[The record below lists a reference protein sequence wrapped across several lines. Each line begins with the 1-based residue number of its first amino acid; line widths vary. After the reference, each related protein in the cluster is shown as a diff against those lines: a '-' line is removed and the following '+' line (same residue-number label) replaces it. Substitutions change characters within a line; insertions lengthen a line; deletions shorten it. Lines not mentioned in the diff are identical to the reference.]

1 MPAVN
6 VPSFLFS
13 HSGFPSVKARF
24 KIIIIVS
31 YSLLI
36 SFLYFTMVARFA
48 FRFEAFMEPPNLKP
62 DGKRM
67 SRSQAISMT
76 SPLASPLTSPMISP
90 VTSRRS
96 TVSRFSTLWWVPCL
110 AVSCAAV
117 GYIAGFFHW
126 PLNANTKAPV
136 SLVNIADR
144 ATSLKP
150 GPWGNLESLPLYIEP
165 PEEYLPV
172 KHRLEESGLAWKFAG
187 YTPALLSA
195 LFDLGDFNSDQKT
208 ELLDQSKWA
217 VSNDGIVINP
227 SSDLIISLS
236 PHSRKVIYGV
246 LAQIPG
252 NAVRNNRSYFPAN
265 KFDEYFAKSGLSPD
279 IVELV
284 RKLSFPHG
292 SLLFFCDAPLVLS
305 KLDNYQDKLR
315 LMKVL
320 TRKSTLLLKVHI
332 MPDTD
337 INALVDYWSKGAP
350 AKDIKPILQSLA
362 DVPGGARMGIGKFF
376 PRLPRESL
384 YTFPYPSQDPAAVNK
399 DCHWTAL
406 NFFNDPPDAR
416 YTDINAVKQRLTG
429 DYYPV
434 PSDLR
439 YGDILELV
447 RPNGDAI
454 HSCVFIA
461 DNVVY
466 TKNSAQPTEP
476 FMLMTIP
483 DMLDAFSS
491 LVPEGET
498 LKIVAYRSKG
508 L

>member
-1 MPAVN
+1 
-6 VPSFLFS
+6 
-13 HSGFPSVKARF
+13 
-24 KIIIIVS
+24 
-31 YSLLI
+31 
-36 SFLYFTMVARFA
+36 
-48 FRFEAFMEPPNLKP
+48 MENPNLKP

-76 SPLASPLTSPMISP
+76 SPLASPLTSPMLSP
-90 VTSRRS
+90 VTSHRS
-96 TVSRFSTLWWVPCL
+96 TVSRFSAMWWIPCL
-110 AVSCAAV
+110 AVSCLAA
-117 GYIAGFFHW
+117 GYVAGVSHW
-126 PLNANTKAPV
+126 PQGASTKGATK
-136 SLVNIADR
+136 LVDIPDH
-144 ATSLKP
+144 ATALKP
-150 GPWGNLESLPLYIEP
+150 GPWGNLESIPLYIEP
-165 PEEYLPV
+165 PDEYLPIDTV
-172 KHRLEESGLAWKFAG
+172 EQSGTAWNFDG
-187 YTPALLSA
+187 YTPESLSA
-195 LFDLGDFNSDQKT
+195 LFDLADFSPDQKA
-208 ELLDQSKWA
+208 ELLDQSKWT
-217 VSNDGIVINP
+217 VSASGIVVSP
-227 SSDLIISLS
+227 SPDLIISLS

-252 NAVRNNRSYFPAN
+252 NAVRDNRSYFPAD
-265 KFDEYFAKSGLSPD
+265 KFDEYFAKSGLSPE
-279 IVELV
+279 IVEMV

-292 SLLFFCDAPLVLS
+292 RLLFFCDAPLVLAR
-305 KLDNYQDKLR
+305 LDNYQDKLR

-337 INALVDYWSKGAP
+337 INELASYWSRGTVD
-350 AKDIKPILQSLA
+350 KDIKPMLESLV
-362 DVPGGARMGIGKFF
+362 DVPGGARIGIGKFF

-384 YTFPYPSQDPAAVNK
+384 YTFPYPSLDPGAENK

-416 YTDINAVKQRLTG
+416 YTNINFVKQTLTN

-454 HSCVFIA
+454 HSCIYVA
-461 DNVVY
+461 DNIVY
-466 TKNSAQPTEP
+466 TKNSAQATEP

-491 LVPEGET
+491 LIPEGES
-498 LKIVAYRSKG
+498 LKVTAYRSKKY
-508 L
+508 